1 MTDFRMARGTRETIR
16 KRGRAAV
23 RNAIYSFGIV
33 ESLHNGLVTVRLG
46 SISGPR
52 LTNLRLI
59 GEDVEEG
66 QRVKVDYSAGTPPT
80 VLSTLQAET
89 TEIEIPESTG
99 AAKISTKRDLDTS
112 CHVFQDWWPLET
124 QFDEGPR
131 NWFVF
136 KFGGNGWA
144 IPAYTGWDVWPYPD
158 PIHWEYDNAD
168 FVDKIE
174 YYTEFLTVPSTGR
187 YLVTAQMNPYD
198 TVRLSEAF
206 EFRLKKNG
214 TIFAEKS
221 FCPAFNRV
229 GSNKNMYA
237 LHVLEPFDAGDII
250 AMEYYWTYDN
260 SRESME
266 DATWNNSGNWS
277 DRQFITLNLWP
288 GTE

>member
-1 MTDFRMARGTRETIR
+1 MRLR
-16 KRGRAAV
+16 KAGRDAV
-23 RNAIYSFGIV
+23 RKGIYTFGIV
-33 ESLHNGLVTVRLG
+33 ESIHNGLVTVRLG
-46 SISGPR
+46 NIKGPR

-59 GEDVEEG
+59 GETVEEG
-66 QRVKVDYSAGTPPT
+66 QQVKVDYSAGTPPT
-80 VLSTLQAET
+80 VLSSLQSEVV
-89 TEIEIPESTG
+89 ELVIEESSG
-99 AAKISTKRDLDTS
+99 AAKISTVKDLDTS

-124 QFDEGPR
+124 QYNEEPR

-144 IPAYTGWDVWPYPD
+144 IPGYTGWDVWPYPD
-158 PIHWEYDNAD
+158 PIHWEYDNAE
-168 FVDKIE
+168 FIDKIE
-174 YYTEFLTVPSTGR
+174 YYVEQVSIPVTGK

-198 TVRLSEAF
+198 TTRLSEAF

-221 FCPAFNRV
+221 FCPAFNAV
-229 GSNKNMYA
+229 ASNQNMYA
-237 LHVLEPFDAGDII
+237 LHVLEEFDAGDVI

-260 SRESME
+260 AWESLA

-277 DRQFITLNLWP
+277 DRQFLTLNLWP